1 MNFSTLDNK
10 TLIKNNVALS
20 PEETMMQNPSFSSG
34 SSSATSPPILHENP
48 NTKPVDGVWNDG
60 MKNPFG
66 MSDFGE
72 EFLRN
77 PAPLMMKMDRE
88 YMNWQQQETMQIVQ
102 TDFKA
107 SENSARRY
115 SDNSCFVNGKN
126 DESFAKSVERRQRRM
141 IKNRESAARSRA
153 RKQEVYA
160 IWNSSYRKMEVTV
173 KGASLTCAAGP
184 LSFLLLLLKAH
195 LLYTAQL
202 QAVTKLLMLTTT
214 KDQTEAVDTEGGAG
228 EDSDGEAAA
237 AGGSAEDE
245 ACMYITV
252 ELEIV
257 TSNLHTYS
265 KSYIY
270 TMSNQPRSFSYSR
283 CVTLSVEK
291 VGLAVGNTTGRQ

>member
-1 MNFSTLDNK
+1 MGPSPPKEFGHFPLFDIDHQFLKDNPPLMMNFSTLDNK

-153 RKQEVYA
+153 RKQKFG
-160 IWNSSYRKMEVTV
+160 RTGQKTVTN
-173 KGASLTCAAGP
+173 G
-184 LSFLLLLLKAH
+184 
-195 LLYTAQL
+195 
-202 QAVTKLLMLTTT
+202 
-214 KDQTEAVDTEGGAG
+214 
-228 EDSDGEAAA
+228 
-237 AGGSAEDE
+237 
-245 ACMYITV
+245 
-252 ELEIV
+252 
-257 TSNLHTYS
+257 
-265 KSYIY
+265 
-270 TMSNQPRSFSYSR
+270 
-283 CVTLSVEK
+283 
-291 VGLAVGNTTGRQ
+291 